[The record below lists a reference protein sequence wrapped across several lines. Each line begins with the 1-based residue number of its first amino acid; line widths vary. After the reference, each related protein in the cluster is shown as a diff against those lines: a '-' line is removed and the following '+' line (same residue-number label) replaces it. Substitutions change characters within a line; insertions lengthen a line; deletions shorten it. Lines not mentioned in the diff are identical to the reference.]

1 MLGNERRGGEESP
14 LFLLRQWKKKERAI
28 LYAFQ
33 TPSTVSFRSSRDSSS
48 AFSFH
53 KLVRLDSDPMESSIH
68 RGTISISPGSSQRSA
83 FRFPPPSSSPHRW
96 GEGGGLGSF
105 KRSIEP
111 PGSHRLLVSC
121 LLACLPIFG
130 IDSRLLV
137 RSFVHG
143 LVGDEFVWWLREGSK
158 FTETR
163 LLLLLSLRPMW
174 GENIVEAHCWQ
185 FERRSGNR
193 RKSFCEFFCCFLVSL
208 FHFFLLDM
216 YIVHVFFFFYKGIQR
231 VLIKIGLDS
240 FIGRVMI
247 RWI

>member
-1 MLGNERRGGEESP
+1 MREEEGKSRRFFSSGNEKRKREQYSTRSKPLQPFHFVPPATPLPRFRFTSQLGSILTRWRARFIGE
-14 LFLLRQWKKKERAI
+14 Q
-28 LYAFQ
+28 FQ
-33 TPSTVSFRSSRDSSS
+33 FRPEARN
-48 AFSFH
+48 
-53 KLVRLDSDPMESSIH
+53 
-68 RGTISISPGSSQRSA
+68 GQRSA
-83 FRFPPPSSSPHRW
+83 FLLPPPLPIVEGR
-96 GEGGGLGSF
+96 GEVWVLLNG
-105 KRSIEP
+105 RSNHWLP
-111 PGSHRLLVSC
+111 PSARLVPSC
-121 LLACLPIFG
+121 LPSIFG

-231 VLIKIGLDS
+231 VLIKIGLDT
-240 FIGRVMI
+240 FIDRVMI

>member
-111 PGSHRLLVSC
+111 LAPTVCSSRAF
-121 LLACLPIFG
+121 LLAFDFRNRFTVISSLLCSRIGWRRVCLVVEGG
-130 IDSRLLV
+130 IEIYRN
-137 RSFVHG
+137 SFVTPFVSSPH
-143 LVGDEFVWWLREGSK
+143 VGRKHCRGALLAIRAPKRES
-158 FTETR
+158 
-163 LLLLLSLRPMW
+163 
-174 GENIVEAHCWQ
+174 
-185 FERRSGNR
+185 
-193 RKSFCEFFCCFLVSL
+193 
-208 FHFFLLDM
+208 
-216 YIVHVFFFFYKGIQR
+216 
-231 VLIKIGLDS
+231 
-240 FIGRVMI
+240 
-247 RWI
+247 

>member
-1 MLGNERRGGEESP
+1 MLGNERGGGEESP

-96 GEGGGLGSF
+96 GGGGGLGSF

-143 LVGDEFVWWLREGSK
+143 LVGDEFVWWLEGWGRDRNLQKLVCYSFCLFAPCGAK
-158 FTETR
+158 T
-163 LLLLLSLRPMW
+163 LSRRIV
-174 GENIVEAHCWQ
+174 GNSSAAYEAGIVEKVFAV
-185 FERRSGNR
+185 F
-193 RKSFCEFFCCFLVSL
+193 SFLFFTFS
-208 FHFFLLDM
+208 
-216 YIVHVFFFFYKGIQR
+216 Y
-231 VLIKIGLDS
+231 
-240 FIGRVMI
+240 
-247 RWI
+247 

>member
-1 MLGNERRGGEESP
+1 MVQPYPTYINPHTPIKKREREKERIHTSRNTTIFNPGKRKTKKKKPSGNRTKQEAASYKGDIVINHFSVRDAFEMLGNERRGGEESP

-111 PGSHRLLVSC
+111 LAPTVCSSRAF
-121 LLACLPIFG
+121 LLAFRFSESI
-130 IDSRLLV
+130 
-137 RSFVHG
+137 HG
-143 LVGDEFVWWLREGSK
+143 
-158 FTETR
+158 
-163 LLLLLSLRPMW
+163 
-174 GENIVEAHCWQ
+174 
-185 FERRSGNR
+185 
-193 RKSFCEFFCCFLVSL
+193 
-208 FHFFLLDM
+208 
-216 YIVHVFFFFYKGIQR
+216 Y
-231 VLIKIGLDS
+231 
-240 FIGRVMI
+240 
-247 RWI
+247 